1 MTQRLG
7 ETEVTRLLAAA
18 EVQQVRPDPELAD
31 LLMDDAQ
38 RHLLSAERLADDDP
52 AGAFQMAY
60 DASRKACAAL
70 LAVQGLRA
78 TSRGGHI
85 AIRDVAV
92 AQFGGGRPGRVLRE
106 FEGMRRRRKDAE
118 YPKDPGDAIDAQE
131 IRDVLPKARTIVEYA
146 AVLLPNLGPW

>member
-1 MTQRLG
+1 MNRRLG
-7 ETEVTRLLAAA
+7 EADVTRLLAAE
-18 EVQQVRPDPELAD
+18 EVQQVRPDTDLAD

-38 RHLLSAERLADDDP
+38 RHLLSAEQLADDDP

-85 AIRDVAV
+85 AIRDVAL

-106 FEGMRRRRKDAE
+106 FEAMRRRRKDAE
-118 YPKDPGDAIDAQE
+118 YPADPGDAIDAQE
-131 IRDVLPKARTIVEYA
+131 VRDVLPKAKAIVEYA
-146 AVLLPNLGPW
+146 TVLLPNLEPW